1 MIRLLLTTLITC
13 ILCVSF
19 SQDFSY
25 GKISKEDFEK
35 GNLAPQ
41 AEAIVLHEYG
51 KARIEYNSIKKQ
63 LALRY
68 FYHTKMLIKSKD
80 GQDYA
85 NFSVALYK
93 EKNRSDKEIIEGI
106 KGTTYN
112 LLEDGSIEKTELNKK
127 DILTEKS
134 SDTREITKI
143 ALPNV
148 KEGSIIELRY
158 STESPYLYNLES
170 WQFQNFIPKL
180 HSEFVTEI
188 PEICVYNVNMN
199 GYVKLDKRTELPY
212 DTKIVSSIG
221 DIRGYQTTYVAT
233 NIPAFVQEDYM
244 TAAKN
249 FMGKLT
255 FELASFSI
263 PFGESY
269 NFSKSWVDV
278 AKQLNNSSDF
288 GRELNRSN
296 LFKTVLT
303 TLVTADMSQHT
314 KAKKI
319 YDYIKTQIKW
329 NKSYGLYSE
338 NGVKKALELK
348 QGNTADI
355 NFALINAL
363 READIEAN
371 PVIISTRD
379 NGVPSLY
386 NATISDFNYVI
397 THVKIDSQQFL
408 LDASDLYSPYGQ
420 IPLRCINYQGLL
432 LTKDGYN
439 WVPLKSDYIS
449 RVSYEFHG
457 DLDEQGNLTGEWRT
471 LRNGYAANIKR
482 DEIKTFNSM
491 EEYTESVEESTTNY
505 KILEHMVYNLDDPY
519 QLLTEIQ
526 KIQVNNF
533 ASKNGKDLK
542 FIPFISGRTTK
553 NPFNLDERSYP
564 VDLGSNIEE
573 TFLLN
578 INLPKN
584 LKVNNK
590 PKNISMS
597 LPNRDARYIYIIKEE
612 NDKLIIQVS
621 LSLNKPMFVPD
632 EYLHLKEFFSQIIQS
647 QALEI
652 TLSESVI

>member
-564 VDLGSNIEE
+564 IDLGSNIEE

>member
-1 MIRLLLTTLITC
+1 
-13 ILCVSF
+13 
-19 SQDFSY
+19 
-25 GKISKEDFEK
+25 
-35 GNLAPQ
+35 
-41 AEAIVLHEYG
+41 
-51 KARIEYNSIKKQ
+51 
-63 LALRY
+63 
-68 FYHTKMLIKSKD
+68 
-80 GQDYA
+80 
-85 NFSVALYK
+85 
-93 EKNRSDKEIIEGI
+93 
-106 KGTTYN
+106 
-112 LLEDGSIEKTELNKK
+112 
-127 DILTEKS
+127 
-134 SDTREITKI
+134 
-143 ALPNV
+143 
-148 KEGSIIELRY
+148 
-158 STESPYLYNLES
+158 
-170 WQFQNFIPKL
+170 
-180 HSEFVTEI
+180 
-188 PEICVYNVNMN
+188 
-199 GYVKLDKRTELPY
+199 
-212 DTKIVSSIG
+212 
-221 DIRGYQTTYVAT
+221 
-233 NIPAFVQEDYM
+233 
-244 TAAKN
+244 
-249 FMGKLT
+249 MGKLT

-269 NFSKSWVDV
+269 NFSKSWVEV

-578 INLPKN
+578 IILPKN